1 MGLIMKHIII
11 IAILVIASTFAIHT
25 GLTAIGLLPAQASA
39 QAVTIDQLF
48 GLYTWAIAFVF
59 SLIIVIMLY
68 SLLVFRR
75 RKGETGDG
83 KHIEGNST
91 LEVVWTVLPLI
102 AVLYLAYLGAKS
114 LGETRRIDPS
124 AMQVKVIAGQWY
136 WQFQYPDYGF
146 GSSDLYL
153 PVGKQVD
160 LQMTSNDV
168 THSFFVPEFRLKQ
181 DILPGRTVDLRINPT
196 VIGHYKVSCAQ
207 LCGSNHAYM
216 VANVVVVS
224 QADFEAWVTKQ
235 LASAS
240 QDPTLHGLQLVQQFG
255 CVVCH
260 SVDGTKK
267 VGPTWQHLYESSVK
281 LSDGTQVTA
290 DEKYLANSIVN
301 PNLQVVNGF
310 NPNVMPG
317 TFGQTLDQ
325 GQIQAIV
332 DYLESLK

>member
-1 MGLIMKHIII
+1 MKHFII

-25 GLTAIGLLPAQASA
+25 GLSAIGLLPVQASA
-39 QAVTIDQLF
+39 QAVSIDQLF

-68 SLLVFRR
+68 SLFVFRR
-75 RKGETGDG
+75 KRNETGDG

-91 LEVVWTVLPLI
+91 LEIAWTVVPLI

-124 AMQVKVIAGQWY
+124 AMPVKVIAGQWY

-181 DILPGRTVDLRINPT
+181 DILPGRTEDLRITPT
-196 VIGHYKVSCAQ
+196 LIGNYKVSCAQ
-207 LCGSNHAYM
+207 LCGANHAYM

-224 QADFEAWVTKQ
+224 QKDFDAWVARQ

-240 QDPTLHGLQLVQQFG
+240 QDPALRGLQLVQQFG

-260 SVDGTKK
+260 SVDGSKK
-267 VGPTWQHLYESSVK
+267 VGPTWQHLYESSVS
-281 LSDGTQVTA
+281 LTDGTKVTA
-290 DEKYLANSIVN
+290 EEKYLANSIVN
-301 PNLQVVNGF
+301 PNLQIVAGYQ
-310 NPNVMPG
+310 PNVMPG

-325 GQIQAIV
+325 SQIQAII
-332 DYLESLK
+332 DYIESLK